1 MKPQDSL
8 RQSADVFEER
18 GKVYGDAY
26 KNFGHVLMALRPNG
40 FAIRNI
46 EDANRLGVLTQI
58 VMKIVRYANQ
68 FEAGGHD
75 DSLLD
80 LSTYAA
86 MLRELDAE
94 GRAKF
99 EVPFPFELNESRASF
114 EPKPEQQFR
123 EFGNP
128 STDHLPA
135 RSRHKDWKPEVEI
148 EPVVPR
154 RQTDFEKEVEAQARR
169 EMTRE

>member
-8 RQSADVFEER
+8 RESADVFEER

-94 GRAKF
+94 SQDKIDKLDPIDWAFKDGGPLAQ
-99 EVPFPFELNESRASF
+99 S
-114 EPKPEQQFR
+114 PKTAP
-123 EFGNP
+123 P
-128 STDHLPA
+128 
-135 RSRHKDWKPEVEI
+135 WKPEVEI

-154 RQTDFEKEVEAQARR
+154 REPTYDFPVR
-169 EMTRE
+169 

>member
-8 RQSADVFEER
+8 RQSAEVFEER
-18 GKVYGDAY
+18 GQVYGDAY

-94 GRAKF
+94 GRAKGVDDHPAF
-99 EVPFPFELNESRASF
+99 WTPPKDMVF
-114 EPKPEQQFR
+114 EPHEADRKP
-123 EFGNP
+123 
-128 STDHLPA
+128 A
-135 RSRHKDWKPEVEI
+135 WKPEVEI

-154 RQTDFEKEVEAQARR
+154 REPFIG
-169 EMTRE
+169 EMIHE

>member
-1 MKPQDSL
+1 MRPQDSL

-18 GKVYGDAY
+18 GRVYGDAY

-40 FAIRNI
+40 FAIRTV
-46 EDANRLGVLTQI
+46 EDANRLGVFVQI
-58 VMKIVRYANQ
+58 LSKIVRYANQ

-94 GRAKF
+94 GRAKDAEEKAIARQSEF
-99 EVPFPFELNESRASF
+99 RKN
-114 EPKPEQQFR
+114 EPKPSLADAIFSDPVR
-123 EFGNP
+123 K
-128 STDHLPA
+128 A
-135 RSRHKDWKPEVEI
+135 RLDRFMVGSIEPEA

-154 RQTDFEKEVEAQARR
+154 REIHE
-169 EMTRE
+169 

>member
-1 MKPQDSL
+1 MVKMKPQDSL

-18 GKVYGDAY
+18 GQIYGDAY

-94 GRAKF
+94 ARAKF
-99 EVPFPFELNESRASF
+99 EATFP
-114 EPKPEQQFR
+114 PKPEQQFR

-128 STDHLPA
+128 STDRLPA
-135 RSRHKDWKPEVEI
+135 RSRPKDWKPEVEI
-148 EPVVPR
+148 EPAVPR
-154 RQTDFEKEVEAQARR
+154 REPTYEFPGGVGSGRFTIERAERDD
-169 EMTRE
+169 

>member
-1 MKPQDSL
+1 MVKMKPQDSL

-26 KNFGHVLMALRPNG
+26 KNFGHVMKALFPNSVGVHTVEG
-40 FAIRNI
+40 F
-46 EDANRLGVLTQI
+46 NRLGVFTQM

-80 LSTYAA
+80 LPTYAA

-94 GRAKF
+94 GRMRS
-99 EVPFPFELNESRASF
+99 EPSESFDPDRDPPRARL
-114 EPKPEQQFR
+114 PEYR
-123 EFGNP
+123 PRSHP
-128 STDHLPA
+128 STSWA
-135 RSRHKDWKPEVEI
+135 AEVEI
-148 EPVVPR
+148 EPIVPR
-154 RQTDFEKEVEAQARR
+154 RTEEKSWQEKIVKG
-169 EMTRE
+169 

>member
-1 MKPQDSL
+1 MRPQDSL

-18 GKVYGDAY
+18 GRVYGDAY

-40 FAIRNI
+40 FAIRTV
-46 EDANRLGVLTQI
+46 EDANRLGVFVQI
-58 VMKIVRYANQ
+58 LSKIVRYANQ

-94 GRAKF
+94 GRQEEYSEKRMHDWAEAIAAEQMQF
-99 EVPFPFELNESRASF
+99 D
-114 EPKPEQQFR
+114 PKPGRADAIF
-123 EFGNP
+123 
-128 STDHLPA
+128 SDPA
-135 RSRHKDWKPEVEI
+135 RKATLDGFKVGSIEPEA

-154 RQTDFEKEVEAQARR
+154 REIR
-169 EMTRE
+169 E

>member
-18 GKVYGDAY
+18 GRVYGDAY

-58 VMKIVRYANQ
+58 VMKIARYANQ

-86 MLRELDAE
+86 MLRELDAD

-99 EVPFPFELNESRASF
+99 EAPFPFEAENPAPF
-114 EPKPEQQFR
+114 HPKPGRPPWEA
-123 EFGNP
+123 EM
-128 STDHLPA
+128 
-135 RSRHKDWKPEVEI
+135 EI

-154 RQTDFEKEVEAQARR
+154 REPFIGEMIR
-169 EMTRE
+169 E